1 MYQIA
6 DTNYAINAKQ
16 FKDFRWI
23 RMHICITILTSKN
36 IYANLQNYR
45 PIINILDSFSLI
57 RIVAVIYLV
66 QFLHC

>member
-23 RMHICITILTSKN
+23 RMHICKCY
-36 IYANLQNYR
+36 YANLQNYR

>member
-23 RMHICITILTSKN
+23 RMHICKCYN
-36 IYANLQNYR
+36 D
-45 PIINILDSFSLI
+45 INFQK
-57 RIVAVIYLV
+57 YLR
-66 QFLHC
+66 